1 MSPVD
6 VPYAGPTRTTQI
18 IGRGLSI
25 ASYSLAFLVSI
36 GDLFTPTATLQL
48 LAPRGLVVTTAIG
61 LAILSLAILSLV
73 GLGAVISR
81 RWRIEWVASATI
93 SFLLLERS
101 VPVWGRVF
109 SGEFAY
115 SSVAFMVT
123 LASISLGQRALSLWI
138 FSIKTRQSAR
148 DLG

>member
-1 MSPVD
+1 M
-6 VPYAGPTRTTQI
+6 PYAGPTQTTQI
-18 IGRGLSI
+18 IGRVLSVT
-25 ASYSLAFLVSI
+25 SYALAFLVSV
-36 GDLFTPTATLQL
+36 GDLLAPSATLQL
-48 LAPRGLVVTTAIG
+48 LTPRGLVVTTAIG
-61 LAILSLAILSLV
+61 LAILSLV

-115 SSVAFMVT
+115 SSVAFMMT
-123 LASISLGQRALSLWI
+123 LASISLGQRALNLWT

>member
-48 LAPRGLVVTTAIG
+48 LAPRGLVVATAIG
-61 LAILSLAILSLV
+61 LAILSLV

-81 RWRIEWVASATI
+81 RWRVEWVAASVI
-93 SFLLLERS
+93 SFPLLGRS
-101 VPVWGRVF
+101 VPVWGLVF
-109 SGEFAY
+109 DREFEY
-115 SSVAFMVT
+115 SSVACMMT
-123 LASISLGQRALSLWI
+123 LASISLGQRALNLWA